1 MFEASFTR
9 RWMSSQQERGVSV
22 ARFAHAPF
30 YPGDYQMNIEV
41 LQARSFVVVVVLS
54 FFLSGVVDATAQTS
68 DRNLKNVR
76 GTNPTLLIG
85 TVCSGT
91 FEVPGSRSDRDHGA
105 FKIEFFEA
113 EDLLRVSH
121 SSKLGYV
128 AYRDSLNGKAVLDSS
143 GPAPTL
149 QVEGNKMTFV
159 TGLGS
164 KWDIVIKD
172 GGTLV
177 GTADPRAMPGR
188 RNWEVANVDGKCTAG
203 FHSAE
208 RAK

>member
-1 MFEASFTR
+1 
-9 RWMSSQQERGVSV
+9 MSSRQERGVSV
-22 ARFAHAPF
+22 GRLAHAQF
-30 YPGDYQMNIEV
+30 YPGDYQMNIER
-41 LQARSFVVVVVLS
+41 LRLCSVVVVAS
-54 FFLSGVVDATAQTS
+54 FFLAGVLDATAQSS
-68 DRNLKNVR
+68 DRNFKNVR
-76 GTNPTLLIG
+76 GANATLLIG

-113 EDLLRVSH
+113 DDLLRVSH

-128 AYRDSLNGKAVLDSS
+128 AYRDFLNGKGVFESS

-164 KWDIVIKD
+164 KWDIVIRD

-177 GTADPRAMPGR
+177 GSADPRGMPGR

-208 RAK
+208 RSK